1 MPPKKKSSGKNP
13 PKARTPTLING
24 LTKEEMSKEQ
34 LEEHIVRLREELDRE
49 REERNYFQLER
60 DKIHTFWE
68 ITDRK
73 LEEVKAELK
82 NLEKA
87 KEDDEGC
94 HRVEIQVYKQKMKH
108 LLCEH
113 QNTLSELTA
122 HGSDSTEVLQAEQE
136 QLEMM
141 LYKKMKALMIDMQE
155 LDNENLVRELELK
168 HDEEMTTARND
179 WERQLGETTAKYEE
193 RMEQLQQ
200 ELENLS
206 KSVTSEKELQWNGH
220 ISALREDHNKI
231 FKDANAIIVDIEKD
245 AGKIGTFKKTI
256 IEKTAKIDKMRN
268 DYRSVLKNN
277 ERLAR
282 LISKVK
288 KEIAYTEK
296 RISFSA
302 KKANAKEP
310 KTEKLEDLKLEHKV
324 LEQKFSELQ
333 LNRDELYKSFAADI
347 ESSQCKADVGNVML
361 EKKLQALTDSLEKK
375 QAQLHSVLSAS
386 NMDHTALS
394 GVTSKAE
401 ENVESLNSA
410 MKKLEYKRNIIS
422 KARRDVQLTTAAE
435 ERALCVPFKMLLP

>member
-245 AGKIGTFKKTI
+245 AGKIGTFK
-256 IEKTAKIDKMRN
+256 
-268 DYRSVLKNN
+268 
-277 ERLAR
+277 
-282 LISKVK
+282 
-288 KEIAYTEK
+288 
-296 RISFSA
+296 
-302 KKANAKEP
+302 
-310 KTEKLEDLKLEHKV
+310 
-324 LEQKFSELQ
+324 LQ